1 MSAEPLRRLSVADEL
16 AAALRNRILDGDL
29 PAGTPLREIELT
41 RAYDVSRHTLRTAV
55 RTLASEGLVRIE
67 PNRGASVSRLDA
79 DDLRGLYELR
89 TAIEV
94 EAARL
99 ALVSNDG
106 RMPAGVHR
114 AAARLTTVCRRP
126 KPTWRDVAAA
136 HAGLHQA
143 IVEASGSSRLAAAY
157 AQLAAELQLFLVQLQ
172 PVWSLDRMVSH
183 HEELVTG
190 LETDGTEAL
199 RQHLADGLDAV
210 AQGTPRTS

>member
-29 PAGTPLREIELT
+29 PAETPLRELELT
-41 RAYDVSRHTLRTAV
+41 SAYGVSRHTLRTAI

-67 PNRGASVSRLDA
+67 PNRGAFVSRLDE

-99 ALVSNDG
+99 ALVTGHG
-106 RMPAGVHR
+106 RLPPAVHR

-126 KPTWRDVAAA
+126 KPNWRDVAAA
-136 HAGLHQA
+136 HAGLHRA
-143 IVEASGSSRLAAAY
+143 IVEASGSRRLAVAY

-172 PVWSLDRMVSH
+172 PVWSLDRMISH
-183 HEELVTG
+183 HEELVAG
-190 LETDGTEAL
+190 LEADGPDAL
-199 RQHLADGLDAV
+199 RRHLADGLEAV
-210 AQGTPRTS
+210 ARGTVRAE